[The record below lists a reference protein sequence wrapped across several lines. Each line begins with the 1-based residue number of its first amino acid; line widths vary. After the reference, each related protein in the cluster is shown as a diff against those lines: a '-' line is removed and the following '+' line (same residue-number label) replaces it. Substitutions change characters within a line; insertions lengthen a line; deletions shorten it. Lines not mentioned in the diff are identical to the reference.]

1 LLPLVPREKNP
12 ERAYLEKSL
21 FSRKVIVVGVYE
33 YLYNVYRHEEFMRV
47 QRFLIIESNARMRV
61 CFQPKKSPSPSCVSE
76 PLSLER
82 AVAKTS
88 VKTPSQRRGHSTIFS
103 ASIFPTKKVA
113 LTDFGQDLLAG
124 DTSSFELQ

>member
-47 QRFLIIESNARMRV
+47 QRFLII
-61 CFQPKKSPSPSCVSE
+61 
-76 PLSLER
+76 L
-82 AVAKTS
+82 
-88 VKTPSQRRGHSTIFS
+88 
-103 ASIFPTKKVA
+103 
-113 LTDFGQDLLAG
+113 
-124 DTSSFELQ
+124 